1 MRNPYFSML
10 GTAWKFARQERRRY
24 ILIYAMFIAANIVVA
39 MYPLLYGWFINGLQR
54 EGIDIFRYAW
64 MYAGGYIA
72 LKVIEWVF
80 HGPARVME
88 RKLAFNLSRNF
99 LEELYHKV
107 LHLPLDWH
115 KDHHSGATIN
125 RIKKAYDSLRA
136 FFQNGF
142 IYLYGFCKFFF
153 SFAAI
158 VYFSPLFG
166 SIGVI
171 LGLFTI
177 WVISKFD
184 KPYVSSLKEV
194 NEGQHKVSSNLFDCL
209 SNIVSVITLR
219 LEKSMETGLMNKVA
233 DIYPAFKRTVT
244 INEWKWFAAQM
255 LVSLIY
261 VIITLGYVY
270 QNWVPGEVFYIGGLI
285 TMLGFVMQ
293 FTSVFDDIA
302 SQYTQVLQYHTDV
315 QTASVIFEEYDKQNR
330 PQGII
335 PLSTHWENIYIKN
348 LNFVHPEILS
358 DKKRTNGLY
367 DLSMN
372 IN

>member
-1 MRNPYFSML
+1 
-10 GTAWKFARQERRRY
+10 
-24 ILIYAMFIAANIVVA
+24 
-39 MYPLLYGWFINGLQR
+39 
-54 EGIDIFRYAW
+54 
-64 MYAGGYIA
+64 
-72 LKVIEWVF
+72 
-80 HGPARVME
+80 
-88 RKLAFNLSRNF
+88 
-99 LEELYHKV
+99 
-107 LHLPLDWH
+107 
-115 KDHHSGATIN
+115 
-125 RIKKAYDSLRA
+125 
-136 FFQNGF
+136 
-142 IYLYGFCKFFF
+142 
-153 SFAAI
+153 
-158 VYFSPLFG
+158 LFG

-233 DIYPAFKRTVT
+233 NIYPAFKRTVT
-244 INEWKWFAAQM
+244 INEWKWFATQM

-372 IN
+372 INRGKKIALIGESGSGKSTLLSLLRGLYQAEPGISVNVDGHEGYALSNIADTVTLFSQEPEIFENTIGYNITLGLPFSDEEVIEVCEIAQFTEVIKKLPDGLKTQIMENGVNLSGGQKQRLALARGILAARIVVLILKLKYSYIIIYSRPLKEK